1 MFRNQNFEPVP
12 TCHLTDTLSESDMAQ
27 KRKTRARTP
36 NFIPAQ
42 KCPNTL
48 DVKCVGGPT
57 SQGCL
62 FIRKCTRFEMDTTIV
77 YSVLSFEFWALVSG
91 LEERQREQG
100 EILKPLSNVT
110 VEGL

>member
-1 MFRNQNFEPVP
+1 M
-12 TCHLTDTLSESDMAQ
+12 SY
-27 KRKTRARTP
+27 
-36 NFIPAQ
+36 
-42 KCPNTL
+42 
-48 DVKCVGGPT
+48 
-57 SQGCL
+57 
-62 FIRKCTRFEMDTTIV
+62 MDTTIV

>member
-12 TCHLTDTLSESDMAQ
+12 ASHLTDTLSESDMAQ
-27 KRKTRARTP
+27 KRKTRAGTP

-48 DVKCVGGPT
+48 YKCVGGPT

-62 FIRKCTRFEMDTTIV
+62 FIRKCTRFDVDTTIV

-91 LEERQREQG
+91 LEERKREQG